1 MSKSTRQRIL
11 EILETR
17 PTATADELARLMHL
31 TPANMRHHLG
41 RLEADGRVIVVGE
54 RPLRGRGRPQRLFSL
69 PKRGEG
75 TDRLAGHLLDQV
87 LAPLEPGQKAE
98 FLRTLGTRLSGEPTS
113 ARHITQRLAA
123 AVRRLNELE
132 YQARWEAHALA
143 PRVILGNCPYAAII
157 EGHPELCAM
166 DVHLLENLL
175 GEKAT
180 QLAKLEKT
188 PQGLP
193 ACIFAVGKR
202 AG

>member
-17 PTATADELARLMHL
+17 PTATADELANLLHL
-31 TPANMRHHLG
+31 TSATMRHHLC
-41 RLEADGRVIVVGE
+41 RLEADGRVQVVGE
-54 RPLRGRGRPQRLFSL
+54 RPPRGRGRPQRMFAL
-69 PKRGEG
+69 PQDGEG

-87 LAPLEPGQKAE
+87 LTPLEPTQKAA
-98 FLRTLGTRLSGEPTS
+98 FLQALALRLGGEPTT

-123 AVRRLNELE
+123 TVRRLNDLE

-157 EGHPELCAM
+157 DAHPELCQM
-166 DVHLLENLL
+166 DAYLLENLL
-175 GEKAT
+175 GDKAT
-180 QLAKLEKT
+180 QLTKREKT

-193 ACIFAVGKR
+193 VCVFAVGKR
-202 AG
+202 V

>member
-17 PTATADELARLMHL
+17 PTATAEELANLLHL
-31 TPANMRHHLG
+31 TSANMRHHLS
-41 RLEADGRVIVVGE
+41 RLEADGRVLVVGE
-54 RPLRGRGRPQRLFSL
+54 RPPRGRGRPQRIFAL
-69 PKRGEG
+69 PRDGEG

-87 LAPLEPGQKAE
+87 LTPLEPDQKTE
-98 FLRTLGTRLSGEPTS
+98 FLRAFAVRLGGEATT

-123 AVRRLNELE
+123 AVRRLNDLE

-157 EGHPELCAM
+157 EDHPELCQM
-166 DVHLLENLL
+166 DVYLLENQL
-175 GEKAT
+175 GQAVKQT
-180 QLAKLEKT
+180 AKLERN

-193 ACIFAVGKR
+193 VCVFALGRK
-202 AG
+202 